1 MLFIIKNPFL
11 NFLFYFINFQTFVL
25 FVMSLVF
32 KNLIDVSDFLVF
44 NCVVFGLPLVHE
56 NLVRTGLVRRL
67 DGLVNLLL
75 LLIYFSTR
83 SKFTCRPNSKMLIIT
98 VRCSNI
104 DRIRWSLLII
114 MCLKVVVIL
123 LLKWLILIL
132 VSFVRELSTLPIIER
147 VIPFWICQLLFIL
160 NN

>member
-11 NFLFYFINFQTFVL
+11 DFLFYFINFQTFVL

-32 KNLIDVSDFLVF
+32 KNLIDVSDFLVL

-56 NLVRTGLVRRL
+56 NLVCACLVRRL

-75 LLIYFSTR
+75 LIYFGTR
-83 SKFTCRPNSKMLIIT
+83 SKFTRRTNSKMLIIT

-132 VSFVRELSTLPIIER
+132 ISFVRELSTLPIIER